1 MNICPYY
8 ALCLFAYFPVGTII
22 MVCMRDKMIQSVVA
36 KMQANMI
43 LGAFTEE
50 MLSSLKLIISFGKE
64 KMKLEEYKVLATQT
78 FTKAKK
84 SAITAGTMGGSFMLI
99 MVGFSCFSWGI
110 GFAMIKHSVHNPV
123 TGRDIDAADIV
134 GTYQSVMYGMFTVVQ
149 I

>member
-1 MNICPYY
+1 M
-8 ALCLFAYFPVGTII
+8 
-22 MVCMRDKMIQSVVA
+22 M
-36 KMQANMI
+36 

-50 MLSSLKLIISFGKE
+50 MLGSLKLIISFGKE

-99 MVGFSCFSWGI
+99 MVGFSCFSWGV
-110 GFAMIKHSVHNPV
+110 GFAMIKHNVHNPV

-149 I
+149 V